1 MMNKNNDQP
10 SSSPAKRLTR
20 AKRRQQLL
28 ETALL
33 IVREED
39 PDSLTLGRLAERAG
53 VSKPVVYDHFP
64 TRSALLIELYKWIDT
79 ERISSFAEMM
89 SKAPKNAQETADLLA
104 SSYILCAADK
114 TGEFHVIGAALAGSE
129 EKAVVF
135 QELLDNCVAM
145 FVSVL
150 TPHVGISPKSLQ
162 QLCVGLVGAGEA
174 LSVAISRGHMQHE
187 EAVEAFTALI
197 KGISGAHS
205 A

>member
-1 MMNKNNDQP
+1 MKENNAALSAQ
-10 SSSPAKRLTR
+10 RLSR
-20 AKRRQQLL
+20 AERRQQLL

-39 PDSLTLGRLAERAG
+39 VDSLTLGRLAERAG

-64 TRSALLIELYKWIDT
+64 TRSALLIALYKWIDT
-79 ERISSFAEMM
+79 ERVRTFTQMM
-89 SKAPKNAQETADLLA
+89 STSRRTAKETVEILA
-104 SSYILCAADK
+104 SAYIDCAADK

-150 TPHVGISPKSLQ
+150 TPHVAMSPESLQ
-162 QLCVGLVGAGEA
+162 QCCVGLVGAGEA
-174 LSVAISRGHMQHE
+174 LSVAISRGRMQHAQ
-187 EAVEAFTALI
+187 AVDAFATLI
-197 KGISGAHS
+197 NGVVQANAG
-205 A
+205 